1 MLREPRLLAV
11 ILIFLL
17 PGIYAQQS
25 IGQLLE
31 KYNTGDIPYISAEE
45 LRMHQ
50 LNENLII
57 LDAREEV
64 EFEVSHIKQAV
75 FVGYDKF
82 AISQVKDYPREQRV
96 VIYCSVGIRSER
108 IAKKLQ
114 NAGFTNVQ
122 NLYGGIFSWKKKGF
136 AVVDSNGKQTEKV
149 HAYSKHWSKW
159 LKNAEKVY

>member
-1 MLREPRLLAV
+1 MLRELRLLAV